1 MDGAIPTV
9 PACLK
14 SKGLTT
20 MIAGRQTTVRGE
32 IALDGYGVH
41 SAGHANLV
49 IKPAA
54 VNHGIIF
61 LRTGLPGGI
70 RRLIPARYG
79 NVSSTDLCTVLG
91 DPGHGAVATVE
102 HAMAA
107 LYGLGVDNALI
118 EIDGPEVPIMDGSA
132 AEFVEAIQKV
142 GLVSQQAARRV
153 VRVLRPVTV
162 RNGSAFSQLLP
173 NDDDGLRFEVS
184 IDFETA
190 VIGKQ
195 SMALDLEP
203 AAFTAEVARAR
214 TFGFMRD
221 VELLWKNGF
230 ALGASLDN
238 TVAIG
243 EERVINPE
251 GLRYDDEFVRHKLL
265 DAIGDIALAG
275 SPINGIFRSHCG
287 GHRLNIA
294 VLRELFS
301 DPANFEIV
309 EMRDAVA
316 SRRVQMAAAAY
327 APALG

>member
-1 MDGAIPTV
+1 MT
-9 PACLK
+9 
-14 SKGLTT
+14 S
-20 MIAGRQTTVRGE
+20 GRQTTVRGE
-32 IALDGYGVH
+32 IALEGYGVH
-41 SAGHANLV
+41 SAGHANIV

-70 RRLIPARYG
+70 QRRIPARYG
-79 NVSSTDLCTVLG
+79 NVSSTELSTVLG
-91 DPGHGAVATVE
+91 DPGHGAVGTVE
-102 HAMAA
+102 HIMAA

-132 AEFVEAIQKV
+132 AAFVEAITKV
-142 GLVSQQAARRV
+142 GLTRQHASRRI
-153 VRVLRPVTV
+153 VRVLRPVSV
-162 RNGSAFSQLLP
+162 SKGVAVSELLP
-173 NDDDGLRFEVS
+173 NDEDGLRFEVS
-184 IDFETA
+184 IDFDTA
-190 VIGKQ
+190 VIGQQ
-195 SMALDLEP
+195 SMVLDLEP
-203 AAFTAEVARAR
+203 EAFASEVSHAR

-243 EERVINPE
+243 EDRVINPE
-251 GLRYDDEFVRHKLL
+251 GLRFDDEFVRHKLL
-265 DAIGDIALAG
+265 DAVGDIALAG
-275 SPINGIFRSHCG
+275 LQINGVFRSHCG

-301 DPANFEIV
+301 DPANFEII
-309 EMRDAVA
+309 ESQEAVT

-327 APALG
+327 APSLG

>member
-1 MDGAIPTV
+1 M
-9 PACLK
+9 
-14 SKGLTT
+14 TT
-20 MIAGRQTTVRGE
+20 GRQTTVRGDV
-32 IALDGYGVH
+32 ALEGYGVH
-41 SAGHANLV
+41 TAGHARLV

-61 LRTGLPGGI
+61 LRTGLSGGI
-70 RRLIPARYG
+70 QRRIPARHG
-79 NVSSTDLCTVLG
+79 NVSSTELCTVLG

-102 HAMAA
+102 HIMAA
-107 LYGLGVDNALI
+107 LYGLGVDNALV

-132 AEFVEAIQKV
+132 AAFVDAIRKV
-142 GLVSQQAARRV
+142 GVVNQHAPRRV
-153 VRVLRPVTV
+153 VRVLRPVSV
-162 RNGSAFSQLLP
+162 RKGSSFSELLP

-184 IDFETA
+184 IDFETS

-195 SMALDLEP
+195 ERVLDLEP
-203 AAFTAEVARAR
+203 QAFADEVARAR

-265 DAIGDIALAG
+265 DAVGDIALAG
-275 SPINGIFRSHCG
+275 LQINGIFRSHCG

-309 EMRDAVA
+309 EDQVE
-316 SRRVQMAAAAY
+316 SRRVRMSAAAY
-327 APALG
+327 APSLG

>member
-1 MDGAIPTV
+1 MT
-9 PACLK
+9 
-14 SKGLTT
+14 
-20 MIAGRQTTVRGE
+20 AGRQTTVRE
-32 IALDGYGVH
+32 DIALQGYGVH
-41 SAGHANLV
+41 SAGHAHLV

-70 RRLIPARYG
+70 QRRIPARYG
-79 NVSSTDLCTVLG
+79 NVSSTELCTVLG

-102 HAMAA
+102 HIMAA
-107 LYGLGVDNALI
+107 LYGLGVDNALV

-132 AEFVEAIQKV
+132 AAFVEAIRRV
-142 GLVSQQAARRV
+142 GVVSQHAPRRV
-153 VRVLRPVTV
+153 VRVLRPVSVSKGT
-162 RNGSAFSQLLP
+162 AFSELLP
-173 NDDDGLRFEVS
+173 NDEDGLRFEVS

-190 VIGKQ
+190 VIGQQ
-195 SMALDLEP
+195 SMTLELEP
-203 AAFTAEVARAR
+203 AAFATEVARAR

-251 GLRYDDEFVRHKLL
+251 GLRFDDEFVRHKLL
-265 DAIGDIALAG
+265 DAVGDIALAG
-275 SPINGIFRSHCG
+275 LHINGVFRSHCG

-309 EMRDAVA
+309 DDREVVT

-327 APALG
+327 APSLG

>member
-1 MDGAIPTV
+1 MT
-9 PACLK
+9 
-14 SKGLTT
+14 S
-20 MIAGRQTTVRGE
+20 GRQTTVRGD
-32 IALDGYGVH
+32 IALQGYGVH
-41 SAGHANLV
+41 SAGHSHLV

-61 LRTGLPGGI
+61 LRTGLAGGI
-70 RRLIPARYG
+70 QRRIPARYG
-79 NVSSTDLCTVLG
+79 NVSSTELCTVLG
-91 DPGHGAVATVE
+91 DPGYGAVATVE
-102 HAMAA
+102 HIMAA

-132 AEFVEAIQKV
+132 EVFVEAITKM
-142 GLVSQQAARRV
+142 GLTRQHAPRRV
-153 VRVLRPVTV
+153 VRVLRPVSVNKGT
-162 RNGSAFSQLLP
+162 AFSELLP
-173 NDDDGLRFEVS
+173 NDNDGLRFEVS
-184 IDFETA
+184 IDFEVA

-195 SMALDLEP
+195 SISLDLEP
-203 AAFTAEVARAR
+203 VAFASEVARAR

-265 DAIGDIALAG
+265 DAVGDVALAG
-275 SPINGIFRSHCG
+275 LQINGVFRSHCG

-294 VLRELFS
+294 VLRELFA

-309 EMRDAVA
+309 EAQDLVT

-327 APALG
+327 APSLG

>member
-1 MDGAIPTV
+1 MQT
-9 PACLK
+9 
-14 SKGLTT
+14 
-20 MIAGRQTTVRGE
+20 GRQTTVRGN

-61 LRTGLPGGI
+61 LRTGLPGDI
-70 RRLIPARYG
+70 QRRIPARYG
-79 NVSSTDLCTVLG
+79 NVSSTELCTVLG

-102 HAMAA
+102 HIMAA
-107 LYGLGVDNALI
+107 LYGLGIDNALV
-118 EIDGPEVPIMDGSA
+118 EVDGPEVPIMDGSA
-132 AEFVEAIQKV
+132 ADFVEAIRSV
-142 GLVSQQAARRV
+142 GVISQHANRRV
-153 VRVLRPVTV
+153 VRVLRTVTA
-162 RNGSAFSQLLP
+162 RHGSAYSELLP

-184 IDFETA
+184 IDFETS
-190 VIGKQ
+190 VIGRQ
-195 SMALDLEP
+195 SLSLDLEP
-203 AAFTAEVARAR
+203 VAFGKEVARAR

-243 EERVINPE
+243 EDRVINPE
-251 GLRYDDEFVRHKLL
+251 GLRYEDEFVRHKLL
-265 DAIGDIALAG
+265 DAVGDIALAG
-275 SPINGIFRSHCG
+275 LQINGVFRSHCG

-294 VLRELFS
+294 VLRALFS

-309 EMRDAVA
+309 EDAVA
-316 SRRVQMAAAAY
+316 SRRVRMAAAAY

>member
-1 MDGAIPTV
+1 MT
-9 PACLK
+9 
-14 SKGLTT
+14 
-20 MIAGRQTTVRGE
+20 AGRQTTVRGE
-32 IALDGYGVH
+32 IALEGYGVH
-41 SAGHANLV
+41 SAGHAHLV

-61 LRTGLPGGI
+61 LRTGLPEGV
-70 RRLIPARYG
+70 RRRIPARYG
-79 NVSSTDLCTVLG
+79 NVSSTELCTVLG

-102 HAMAA
+102 HIMAA

-132 AEFVEAIQKV
+132 AAFVEAISRV
-142 GLVSQQAARRV
+142 GTINQSASRRV
-153 VRVLRPVTV
+153 VRVLRPVSV
-162 RNGSAFSQLLP
+162 MKGSSFSELLP

-184 IDFETA
+184 IDFDTA

-195 SMALDLEP
+195 RIEFDLEP
-203 AAFTAEVARAR
+203 AAFANEVARAR

-251 GLRYDDEFVRHKLL
+251 GLRFDDEFVRHKLL
-265 DAIGDIALAG
+265 DAVGDIALAG
-275 SPINGIFRSHCG
+275 LQINGIFRSHCG

-294 VLRELFS
+294 VLRALFS

-309 EMRDAVA
+309 EDQDAVA

-327 APALG
+327 APSLG